1 MPALRS
7 HAWLLLCALSL
18 GASPWL
24 CATSVDDILQTV
36 NASISD
42 DELSEPGSQVRA
54 QAIAEMLPGLKLSAS
69 DLIDLKLALAEA
81 WLDGLAPANAEAVIK
96 EVLAAKPSPLQQE
109 RAGLAWVAAWT
120 VRFQQAPDPAAMP
133 SALVSVATLGDLG
146 PAVTARAHTAEAQ
159 RLLVAIDAAGKPTHG
174 PAALAEYDLA
184 LGLLKD
190 RPSGERVPV
199 YHLRLLAMEAM
210 GTKPEAIEL
219 WLHDHVSD
227 PAAAEVEES
236 ALTGGQKL
244 IGQPAPAFAMKRLD
258 GVAGTIG
265 TDQFKGKMVL
275 LDFFAT
281 WHQPSTA
288 AAPALAAYAERH
300 KADLMMVGVSLDS
313 KDTIEALPG
322 WITTNGL
329 TYPVVGDLQGWDSDT
344 IKAYH
349 IDKIPNMV
357 LIGPDGRIRAV
368 DLIGATEAE
377 TAHNIDLAM
386 APPTAAGAAPATVVT
401 PAVPA
406 APVEVPGAGAEIVP

>member
-1 MPALRS
+1 MPAPRS
-7 HAWLLLCALSL
+7 HAWLLVCALSL
-18 GASPWL
+18 GGSAWLGAAS
-24 CATSVDDILQTV
+24 ADDILQTV

-54 QAIAEMLPGLKLSAS
+54 QAISDMLPGLKLSPS

-96 EVLAAKPSPLQQE
+96 EVLAAKPSPAQQE

-120 VRFQQAPDPAAMP
+120 VRFQQAADPGAMP

-146 PAVTARAHTAEAQ
+146 PTVTARAHTAEAQ
-159 RLLVAIDAAGKPTHG
+159 RLLASIDAVGKPTHG

-190 RPSGERVPV
+190 RPSGDRVPI

-210 GTKPEAIEL
+210 GTKPEAIEQ
-219 WLHDHVSD
+219 WLHEHISD

-244 IGQPAPAFAMKRLD
+244 VGQPAPAFTLKRLD
-258 GVAGTIG
+258 GTAGSIG

-281 WHQPSTA
+281 WCQPCAA
-288 AAPALAAYAERH
+288 AAPALAAYADQH
-300 KADLMMVGVSLDS
+300 KADLMMVGVSLDN
-313 KDTIEALPG
+313 KDTMGALPG
-322 WITTNGL
+322 WITTNGI
-329 TYPVVGDLQGWDSDT
+329 TYPLVGDLQGWDSDT

-377 TAHNIDLAM
+377 TAHNIDLAL
-386 APPTAAGAAPATVVT
+386 APPSAAGAAPSAV
-401 PAVPA
+401 AVPA
-406 APVEVPGAGAEIVP
+406 APAEVPGAGSEIVP